1 MRCRKFEDFR
11 VVCLV
16 KILQL
21 NERTPLQFYKR
32 TNIINQHSDDF
43 EARVA
48 RCLHRKSQSLQPS
61 TLQQKKC
68 SGGRGVFA
76 PRIPQVDVLFST
88 HMHIMYYIYIIYNLY
103 ILYIYIIC
111 IYVYIY
117 IYIDLSIYICIIS
130 ICIYNLIYIL
140 HPPANQ
146 QSIHHLWTFC
156 HGNPMDFRNGR

>member
-1 MRCRKFEDFR
+1 MIERSHVLALWPTLTMLKLQSVSPSWKMRCRKFEDFR

-103 ILYIYIIC
+103 IIYIHNLYIC
-111 IYVYIY
+111 IYIYWSFYIY
-117 IYIDLSIYICIIS
+117 M
-130 ICIYNLIYIL
+130 YNFYMHI
-140 HPPANQ
+140 
-146 QSIHHLWTFC
+146 
-156 HGNPMDFRNGR
+156 